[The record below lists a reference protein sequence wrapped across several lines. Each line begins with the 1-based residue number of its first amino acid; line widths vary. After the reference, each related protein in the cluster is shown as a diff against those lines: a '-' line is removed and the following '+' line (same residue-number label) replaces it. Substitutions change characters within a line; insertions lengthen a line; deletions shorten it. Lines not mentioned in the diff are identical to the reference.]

1 MHRGVEAELYLR
13 PGLAEDNFV
22 AMALGNLA
30 GRDLAAA
37 RHERLV
43 WQILRVELTHQHHFR
58 LLIAHPDR
66 RLDLG
71 IKEDLKGILGRLSD
85 LTVEA
90 LHAELDRARAG
101 GLEVVPLRTVHEVVD
116 FWQDNFW
123 TAIGGPAPLGPEFP

>member
-1 MHRGVEAELYLR
+1 MHRGVETELYLR

-30 GRDLAAA
+30 GRELAAA

-43 WQILRVELTHQHHFR
+43 WQILRVELSHQHHYR

-71 IKEDLKGILGRLSD
+71 IKADLKGILDRLSA

-90 LHAELDRARAG
+90 LHGELDRARAA
-101 GLEVVPLRTVHEVVD
+101 GLDPVPLRTVHEVVD
-116 FWQDNFW
+116 FWQDDFW
-123 TAIGGPAPLGPEFP
+123 TALGGPAPLGPEFP